1 MGAITSMII
10 DYGDCV
16 YKYTPQGYSVEVR
29 EGKRLLAGG
38 PRVNMY
44 GLEDFRL
51 DLCHWELE
59 KKEVSENGEWQTLY
73 FRKRRP
79 VDLVV
84 IKEQSDETTY
94 VSSAIGYEVVD
105 GKYYIFSSGCDTEV
119 VDSAEWNVK
128 KTRFSYPGYSKNALI
143 FTLKKAS

>member
-1 MGAITSMII
+1 MSIITMMV
-10 DYGDCV
+10 DYGDRV

-29 EGKRLLAGG
+29 EGNRLLAGG

-51 DLCHWELE
+51 DLRCWEIE
-59 KKEVSENGEWQTLY
+59 KKDESEDGQWQTLY

-94 VSSAIGYEVVD
+94 VSYAIGYEVVD
-105 GKYYIFSSGCDTEV
+105 GKYYIFSSGCGTEV
-119 VDSAEWNVK
+119 VDGAEWNVK
-128 KTRFSYPGYSKNALI
+128 KTRFSYPGYSKDALI
-143 FTLKKAS
+143 FTRRTA